1 MTVEE
6 IKQYLSELNDELS
19 AINVKG
25 EVCLYG
31 GSVMCIAFN
40 ARPATKDVDAVF
52 EPVCV
57 IGQAAN
63 RIAERHNLA
72 VDWLNNGVKMFLV
85 EHEKRVLFDM
95 SHLKVF
101 IPESD
106 YLLAMK
112 VLAARA
118 DTMDLEDIDFL
129 IDKLKLQ
136 SIRQVLEI
144 VKNYYPHKQIKPETV
159 FQLEELFE
167 RRK

>member
-1 MTVEE
+1 MTAEE
-6 IKQYLSELNDELS
+6 IKQYMSELNDELS
-19 AINVKG
+19 TMNVKG
-25 EVCLYG
+25 EICLYG
-31 GSVMCIAFN
+31 GAVMCIAFN
-40 ARPATKDVDAVF
+40 ARPETKDVDAVF
-52 EPVCV
+52 EPVRV

-85 EHEKRVLFDM
+85 EHEKKILFDM
-95 SHLKVF
+95 SHIKVF

-112 VLAARA
+112 VLASRA

-129 IDKLKLQ
+129 IDELKLQ
-136 SIRQVLEI
+136 NAEEVLEI
-144 VKNYYPHKQIKPETV
+144 VETYYPHKQVKPETT

-167 RRK
+167 RKK